1 MDFGEESQFN
11 SWHNSLCSMPEIK
24 MCMARSL
31 CLSLGLCLREGRACG
46 FSTYFVQ
53 HCRVGDLLPLPFQD
67 TNISWITAPLSWGR
81 GCSSPR
87 PPGHSLSRRGVQG
100 AWMAA
105 VASLDRIPSLSAQ
118 KILTRH
124 WSQAETSGIVEG
136 HCLNCCYKVM
146 CGVLAV
152 LSTFTLICES
162 NANAVVHPLWEKWP
176 SNPPSLSRVRSLPV
190 AWERVNMQIFF
201 LVVGSWIICIPHNF
215 LIRPFVQQ
223 LIFNSLK

>member
-1 MDFGEESQFN
+1 MASQPT
-11 SWHNSLCSMPEIK
+11 LCST
-24 MCMARSL
+24 ARWES
-31 CLSLGLCLREGRACG
+31 CSFC
-46 FSTYFVQ
+46 
-53 HCRVGDLLPLPFQD
+53 PFRTQ
-67 TNISWITAPLSWGR
+67 TFHKSQPLSG
-81 GCSSPR
+81 SSI
-87 PPGHSLSRRGVQG
+87 VQVRERLQQPKTTRAFFELPEG

-105 VASLDRIPSLSAQ
+105 AASLDRIPSLSAQ

-146 CGVLAV
+146 CDVLAV

-162 NANAVVHPLWEKWP
+162 NANAVVHPLWP
-176 SNPPSLSRVRSLPV
+176 SNSPKLSRVRSLPV
-190 AWERVNMQIFF
+190 AWKRVNIQIFF